1 MCFIITKRK
10 YNTEV
15 ESQQIRNISE
25 AFDTYKKMPEEA
37 LESQRTQMESS
48 INLHSMKIE
57 ELQKENQAL
66 RKQVSELQIQ
76 LIKFLG
82 DKCVAEG
89 TDAQE

>member
-1 MCFIITKRK
+1 M
-10 YNTEV
+10 
-15 ESQQIRNISE
+15 S
-25 AFDTYKKMPEEA
+25 EEA
-37 LESQRTQMESS
+37 LESQRTQMKSS
-48 INLHSMKIE
+48 INMHSMKIE

>member
-25 AFDTYKKMPEEA
+25 AFDTYKKMSEEA
-37 LESQRTQMESS
+37 LESQRTQMEST
-48 INLHSMKIE
+48 INMHSMKIE

-66 RKQVSELQIQ
+66 RKQVSELQ
-76 LIKFLG
+76 KLG
-82 DKCVAEG
+82 
-89 TDAQE
+89 

>member
-25 AFDTYKKMPEEA
+25 AFDTYKKMSEEA